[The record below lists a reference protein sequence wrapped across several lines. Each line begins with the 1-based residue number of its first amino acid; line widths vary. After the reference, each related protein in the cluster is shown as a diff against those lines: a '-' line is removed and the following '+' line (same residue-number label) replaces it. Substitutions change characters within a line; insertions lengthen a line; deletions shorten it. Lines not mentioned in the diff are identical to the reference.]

1 MKILIKQI
9 LPILLIITLWVYYND
24 HKISQ
29 RAASF
34 IYSDISKVPAK
45 KVALLLGCTK
55 YLRDG
60 RINFFYKYRIEAAEK
75 LYKQGKI
82 QAILVSG
89 DNSTKGYDETTA
101 MRDDLVKKGIPI
113 DYIALDYAG
122 FRTLDSVIRAEA
134 VFDTTS
140 YIIVTQKFH
149 AERALYLAHK
159 KDHDAVA
166 YLAKDLPNTRAALKM
181 KVRELFARTKAFL
194 DINLLRTEPKFYGEK
209 VNIRYRQN

>member
-1 MKILIKQI
+1 LKIIKYI
-9 LPILLIITLWVYYND
+9 VIPLFIIALWVYYND

-34 IYSDISKVPAK
+34 IYSDINKVPMK

-55 YLRDG
+55 YLRNG

-75 LYKQGKI
+75 LYKQGKV

-101 MRDDLVKKGIPI
+101 MRDDLVKKGIPT

-122 FRTLDSVIRAEA
+122 FRTLDSIVRTEA
-134 VFDTTS
+134 IFDTTS

-166 YLAKDLPNTRAALKM
+166 YLAKDLPNTRAALRM
-181 KVRELFARTKAFL
+181 KIRELFARTKAFL
-194 DINLLRTEPKFYGEK
+194 DINLLQTEPKFYGEK
-209 VNIRYRQN
+209 VKIRYHEN

>member
-1 MKILIKQI
+1 LKIIKYI
-9 LPILLIITLWVYYND
+9 VIPLFIIALWVYYND
-24 HKISQ
+24 YKISQ

-34 IYSDISKVPAK
+34 IYSDINKVPTK

-55 YLRDG
+55 YLRNG

-75 LYKQGKI
+75 LYKQGKVH
-82 QAILVSG
+82 AILVSG

-122 FRTLDSVIRAEA
+122 FRTLDSVIRTEA

-159 KDHDAVA
+159 KGHDAVA
-166 YLAKDLPNTRAALKM
+166 YLAKDLPNTRAALRM

-194 DINLLRTEPKFYGEK
+194 DINLLRTKPKFYGDK
-209 VNIRYRQN
+209 VKIRYRQN